1 MTTSLG
7 CMRWVTFLPEV
18 GDQMLKPRNAIVE
31 LMREATTFDEQ
42 VSAARAAA
50 YQASV
55 DLESRIRSLWT
66 DAEVEAAKAKAK
78 TTHTQ

>member
-1 MTTSLG
+1 MTTSSG

-18 GDQMLKPRNAIVE
+18 GDQILKPRNAIVE
-31 LMREATTFDEQ
+31 LMREATAFDAQ
-42 VSAARAAA
+42 ASAARAAA

-66 DAEVEAAKAKAK
+66 DAEVEAAKAK
-78 TTHTQ
+78 TTNTQ

>member
-18 GDQMLKPRNAIVE
+18 GDQILKPRNAIVE
-31 LMREATTFDEQ
+31 LLREATVFDEQ
-42 VSAARAAA
+42 ASAARAAA
-50 YQASV
+50 YQASL

-66 DAEVEAAKAKAK
+66 DAEVEAAKAK
-78 TTHTQ
+78 TTNTQ

>member
-18 GDQMLKPRNAIVE
+18 GDQILKSRNAIVE
-31 LMREATTFDEQ
+31 LMREATAFDKQ
-42 VSAARAAA
+42 ASAARAAA

-55 DLESRIRSLWT
+55 DLENRIRSLWT
-66 DAEVEAAKAKAK
+66 DAEVDAAKAK

>member
-1 MTTSLG
+1 MTTSSG

-18 GDQMLKPRNAIVE
+18 GDQILKSHNAIVE

-50 YQASV
+50 SQASV

-66 DAEVEAAKAKAK
+66 DAEVEAAKAK
-78 TTHTQ
+78 TTNTQ

>member
-1 MTTSLG
+1 MTSSSG

-18 GDQMLKPRNAIVE
+18 GEQILKPRNAIVE
-31 LMREATTFDEQ
+31 LLRKATVLDEQ
-42 VSAARAAA
+42 ASAARAAA
-50 YQASV
+50 YQASL

-66 DAEVEAAKAKAK
+66 ETEVEAAKAK